1 MNLEERQRTIGT
13 WLVKLLKR
21 YTPPAGMDDE
31 TLREE
36 MQLIVNDI
44 NNKIPSQ
51 FEQVDL
57 DQTLIKVD
65 GHVRANHGAR
75 AWPSIKTFINAT
87 IEAVKDYSR
96 AIAVP
101 NVTVNYAAN
110 KTDMIYAR
118 RVLRGDPIPDYLLN
132 PNSRWR
138 KQVIDTGIVSDE
150 DFAKYLAPINK

>member
-1 MNLEERQRTIGT
+1 MKYEDRTRTIGS

-21 YTPPAGMDDE
+21 YTPPTGMDDE

-36 MQLIVNDI
+36 MQLIVSDI
-44 NNKIPSQ
+44 NSRIPLK

-87 IEAVKDYSR
+87 LEGVKEYTRS
-96 AIAVP
+96 IAVP
-101 NVTVNYAAN
+101 EITTGYALS
-110 KTDMIYAR
+110 KSDIIYAK
-118 RVLRGDPIPDYLLN
+118 RVLKGEPIPESLLN
-132 PNSRWR
+132 PESRLR
-138 KQVIDTGIVSDE
+138 KQVMETGLVTP
-150 DFAKYLAPINK
+150 KRL